1 MSADTYTAEALTIKT
16 EPMTQALAT
25 VDVRDASSEGLALMR
40 KRVENQ
46 KEMIKI
52 AISLTSPSQWTIF
65 GGDGKE
71 TVYPTGGAADTILR
85 RAFGLTWGEK
95 IVTVEDTPQGPCAVC
110 RAWLMQN
117 GVQVEHFEGR
127 RQFGGFASSE
137 TNMKKD
143 AIENM
148 KSVAVRDILGL
159 RFRTPEEL
167 REMGLDI
174 GKVKARAEFADHK
187 SGDELTMNFGK
198 DKGKPISQISVE
210 GLDWY
215 IKIVGEGLTDPTKQK
230 FRASN
235 EKKLAALK
243 AEKASRMPDSMGGD
257 EFNFG
262 PPPMQDDAPE
272 PGSNG

>member
-1 MSADTYTAEALTIKT
+1 MATAEYEPKELAIKT

-65 GGDGKE
+65 AGNGKE

-95 IVTVEDTPQGPCAVC
+95 TVTIEDTPQGPCAVC

-117 GVQVEHFEGR
+117 GNPVEHFEGR
-127 RQFGGFASSE
+127 RSFGGFALTES
-137 TNMKKD
+137 NMKKD

-159 RFRTPEEL
+159 RFRTPDEL

-174 GKVKARAEFADHK
+174 GKVKARAEFSDHK
-187 SGDELTMNFGK
+187 SGEELTMSFGK
-198 DKGKPISQISVE
+198 DKGKPISQISDE

-215 IKIVGEGLTDPTKQK
+215 IKVVGEGILDPAKQK
-230 FRASN
+230 YRASG
-235 EKKLAALK
+235 EKKLEALK
-243 AEKASRMPDSMGGD
+243 AEKAKRGGKQPASTDSTTT
-257 EFNFG
+257 
-262 PPPMQDDAPE
+262 DDTQGRE
-272 PGSNG
+272 PGDD